1 MSVWD
6 LVHLNLTS
14 PAVLAFALGAIAV
27 VIGTDLRFSEQI
39 SAFLSSY
46 LLFAIGFKGGI
57 RLREANINDL
67 WRPTLIV
74 VALGVAIPVIAYV
87 VARRFVKLNIS
98 DAAGIAAHYGS

>member
-1 MSVWD
+1 MTVSVWD

-57 RLREANINDL
+57 RLREADINDL
-67 WRPTLIV
+67 
-74 VALGVAIPVIAYV
+74 
-87 VARRFVKLNIS
+87 
-98 DAAGIAAHYGS
+98 